1 MLQHISRNTYFA
13 PRINMTDISTIEE
26 IANFLAQ
33 GGSVAVIAILTGII
47 AWMGLDRRSLV
58 KSITETTEKVYAA
71 KDRELESI
79 KEIVDRYHK
88 GQVDLVHALNE
99 IKSVLVTIQSIQ
111 NHAHHVQNQSKSRK
125 SNNDDD

>member
-1 MLQHISRNTYFA
+1 M
-13 PRINMTDISTIEE
+13 
-26 IANFLAQ
+26 
-33 GGSVAVIAILTGII
+33 
-47 AWMGLDRRSLV
+47 